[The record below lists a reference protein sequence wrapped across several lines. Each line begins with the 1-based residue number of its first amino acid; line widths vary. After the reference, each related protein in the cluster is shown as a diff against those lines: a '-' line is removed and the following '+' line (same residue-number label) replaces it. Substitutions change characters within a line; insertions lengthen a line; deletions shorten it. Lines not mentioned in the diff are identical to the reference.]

1 MSPCTIPLRIYLAC
15 YSDLVAE
22 HRLPPPLVPV
32 LPLALP
38 PRLCQVLLHFAHFH
52 LLRRLRLGEPSSSDT
67 TYIRCAASARSGRIK
82 FPDHSGG
89 PQNIHTIEP
98 RMVEWGFLKPFEVRY
113 TMFCGA
119 PSSGNTRLKC
129 IPPPG
134 KWCPSRWLRV
144 REYVPLSARSSC
156 S

>member
-1 MSPCTIPLRIYLAC
+1 MSPITYPLRIYTAC

-32 LPLALP
+32 LPLASP
-38 PRLCQVLLHFAHFH
+38 PHLCQALQYFQ

-67 TYIRCAASARSGRIK
+67 IYILYAISADGGTRRLR
-82 FPDHSGG
+82 PHSGE
-89 PQNIHTIEP
+89 PQDMHIIGP
-98 RMVEWGFLKPFEVRY
+98 RMVERDSLKPSEVRY
-113 TMFCGA
+113 TMFYGT
-119 PSSGNTRLKC
+119 PSSGNMKSGS
-129 IPPPG
+129 IPPLG
-134 KWCPSRWLRV
+134 KWCPLQWLRV